1 MSEVS
6 RRTISNMHDRI
17 NRWHNLVDELKLQR
31 DLLLIGFFVSMAI
44 NVIMIIAE
52 VV

>member
-6 RRTISNMHDRI
+6 RRTISNMQDRI
-17 NRWHNLVDELKLQR
+17 NRWHNRVDELRLQR

-44 NVIMIIAE
+44 NVILIFAGL
-52 VV
+52 V